1 MKKKKIYMIGNSHI
15 DPVWFWNWD
24 EGMQE
29 AKATFSSALDR
40 LNEYPDVYYT
50 ATSTVFLEWVEKIR
64 PDLFEEIRQRVQE
77 GRFELTGGW
86 LVEPDCIL
94 PCGEAFVRQGLY
106 GQRYLKERFGK
117 TAHVASNVDSF
128 GHCDTLPKILKQS
141 GFSEYVF
148 MRPRLDTPVFQ
159 WKSKDGSEILCISL
173 PSEYTTWFYE
183 STREALDLSIR
194 SMEEHTDLSEM
205 ACCYGVGNHGGGP
218 TVENIRTVQS
228 LQKTEEYA
236 DYEITFGT
244 YDEFFAQV
252 QKEKDKLPCLT
263 GPLEHVN
270 EGCYNMDFRIKRM
283 NRKAEERLL
292 HTDFFLSMRAAMLGK
307 WSQKQEELKHLWKTL
322 LFNQFHDTLGGTTIK
337 EARDEAVFQLSKVC
351 ADCKNI
357 QALMMQDMVNAIDT
371 RGEGFPIFLF
381 SADGEAYHGP
391 VSLELNWFCKDPLK
405 LLNDKGEEILYQR
418 IHTQAK
424 TRNYN
429 LGGRRGIVFHADI
442 PAAGFTVYR
451 AVIAPSAKCCN
462 DDWSLDESNAYL
474 LENEKIRIAF
484 DRSTGYLASVYDK
497 ETNYEALKEPVK
509 LSVWDDQRDTWGGE
523 MEGQVF
529 AEKKNI
535 VFRLSSIEKVESG
548 KVRQCIRVVYEAEG
562 VLLEQKFYVCQGEKE
577 LQIENRLFFNRPWN
591 MLKWCMPLQVENPV
605 THAESAYGIT
615 RRQQEHVK
623 MPHSEFYMHRY
634 VDIASPDGQGITL
647 ANNSRYSFG
656 LNENRLELVLARSS
670 MYAQGNNV
678 NWYDPLETYDY
689 ADWGKIEFKLAL
701 LPHGRKNTAVEWNM
715 LAKRLDEPYQ
725 YLMDHCH
732 KGTLKLA
739 NYSMGRSL
747 TDGVRLALIKKCE
760 DDDSFIVRVEEI
772 LGIDHTADTSPA
784 AVEFLG
790 KKYEFVIG
798 HDELKT
804 LKITQDGRLT
814 AVDLLEWE

>member
-29 AKATFSSALDR
+29 AKATFSSALNR

-236 DYEITFGT
+236 DYEITYGT

-462 DDWSLDESNAYL
+462 DDWTLDESNAYL

-484 DRSTGYLASVYDK
+484 DRNTGYMASVYDK

-732 KGTLKLA
+732 KGTLKLT